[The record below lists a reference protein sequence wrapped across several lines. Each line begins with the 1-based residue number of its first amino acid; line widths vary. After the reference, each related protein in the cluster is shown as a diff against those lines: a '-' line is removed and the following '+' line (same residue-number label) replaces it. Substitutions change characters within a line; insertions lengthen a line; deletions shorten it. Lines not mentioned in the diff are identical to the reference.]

1 MNSFVYA
8 KNASLNFYHQMTN
21 PAIITSVFMWNLSID
36 SYSERKQAASL
47 GVAHVQVIRHK
58 FSIMLAVICLIPLK
72 T

>member
-8 KNASLNFYHQMTN
+8 KNASLNFYRQMIN

-47 GVAHVQVIRHK
+47 GVAQVQVMRHK
-58 FSIMLAVICLIPLK
+58 FGIMLAVICLIPLK